1 MTKTTKILI
10 VDDETIVAM
19 DLKATL
25 NHLGY
30 TVCGMVPSGEDAL
43 VEIPKQRP
51 NLVLMDI
58 VLQGELSGIE
68 TAQMVKDRFD
78 IPVVYLTSHTDEAT
92 LDQAKVT
99 GPYGYLVKPF
109 ESKELKTTIELA
121 LYKHHTEKELRE
133 SEAWFSTTFRS
144 IGDGV
149 IVTDNQGQITFL
161 NPYSVML
168 TGYAMDEAMG
178 KPLDEIFIIQ
188 NERDGQRIAGLVQ
201 HALATGESTE
211 IIDTAVL
218 VSRDGREVPVDIS
231 SSPVKGG
238 GSSVTGVVLVFH
250 DTLDRKLTEEALRE
264 SEERYRSI
272 FEESRDAIYIVTRN
286 GHFVIANQSFM
297 DLFAYSREE
306 VIQRHI
312 TDLFLDK
319 AEWRQFQTD
328 VEAKGAVR
336 DYAVTMLDQHGAKL
350 ECLLTASIRIS
361 PDNKILGYQGIIRDM
376 TEKNRAE
383 RALRDSE
390 QRYRLLAE
398 NVMDVIW
405 ILDTDLLFTYV
416 TPSVTPLLGYSVD
429 EFLKLHLHQ
438 LCDAEI
444 LQEIVSQFS
453 QVFSSEHTALDSNGA
468 DRTLEIP
475 LRHKNGERIWI
486 DVSFTDLL
494 DDDNIKVGIL
504 GVVHDISRRK
514 AAEVDKERIHAQLL
528 QAQKMEAVG
537 LLAGGVAHDFNNLLT
552 VIQGNTDLAMMS
564 LDKEDTLYAD
574 LQEIHKASQRA
585 AELTSQLLLF
595 SRKQPMRL
603 VSMNINRVVEDLLKM
618 LHRLIGEDVGVHT
631 ELSSDLELVQADRG
645 SLEQVIMNLAV
656 NARDAMPHGGEFIIH
671 TQNVE
676 LDQETLRSMTDGR
689 PGRFVVLSLSDTGVG
704 MDESTLERI
713 FEPFFSTKGRGQGTG
728 LGLSVVYG
736 IVKQHL
742 GWIDVKSELGKGSAF
757 HIYFPIQTGTRD
769 LASDMPDEVADHRG
783 QGEFI
788 LVIEDESG
796 VRHLTTKA
804 LTENGYQVVSA
815 KNAAEARSL
824 FEQERS
830 RLDMVVSDVVLPDG
844 TGVELV
850 GEFRAVDP
858 GLPVLLCSGY
868 TDQKSQWETIQEKG
882 YPFLQKPFNITDL
895 LRKVHHF
902 VHKANGSGK

>member
-1 MTKTTKILI
+1 MNKITKILI

-43 VEIPKQRP
+43 VEITKQHP

-68 TAQMVKDRFD
+68 TAQIVKDRFD

-149 IVTDNQGQITFL
+149 IVTDNQGMITFL

-178 KPLDEIFIIQ
+178 KPLDDVFIIQ
-188 NERDGQRIAGLVQ
+188 NERDSQRITGLVQ

-297 DLFAYSREE
+297 DLFGYTREE

-336 DYAVTMLDQHGAKL
+336 DYAVTMQDQHGAKL

-361 PDNKILGYQGIIRDM
+361 PDSKILGYQGIIRDM

-383 RALRDSE
+383 RASRESE

-405 ILDTDLLFTYV
+405 ILNTDLRFTYV
-416 TPSVTPLLGYSVD
+416 TPSVTPLLGYPVD
-429 EFLKLHLHQ
+429 EFLGLHLQ
-438 LCDAEI
+438 RLCDAEI
-444 LQEIVSQFS
+444 FQEVLSQFGP
-453 QVFSSEHTALDSNGA
+453 VLSSEHAALDKNGA

-475 LRHKNGERIWI
+475 LRHKSGERIWI

-494 DDDNIKVGIL
+494 DDDNVKIGIL

-564 LDKEDTLYAD
+564 LNKEDMLYAD

-603 VSMNINRVVEDLLKM
+603 VSININRVVEDLLKM

-631 ELSSDLELVQADRG
+631 ELASDLELIQADRG
-645 SLEQVIMNLAV
+645 SLEQVVMNLAV
-656 NARDAMPHGGEFIIH
+656 NARDAMPNGGEFIIR
-671 TQNVE
+671 TQNVV
-676 LDQETLRSMTDGR
+676 LDNEAVRAMTEGR

-704 MDESTLERI
+704 MEESTLERI

-736 IVKQHL
+736 IVKQHQ
-742 GWIDVKSELGKGSAF
+742 GWIDVKSRVGAGSAF
-757 HIYFPIQTGTRD
+757 HIYFPVQTGSRAM
-769 LASDMPDEVADHRG
+769 ASDAPDEVADHRG

-804 LTENGYQVVSA
+804 LTEHGYRVISA

-824 FEQERS
+824 FTQERF

-850 GEFRAVDP
+850 GEFRAVEP
-858 GLPVLLCSGY
+858 ELPVLLCSGY

-882 YPFLQKPFNITDL
+882 YPFLQKPFNISDL
-895 LRKVHHF
+895 LRKVQHF
-902 VHKANGSGK
+902 VHKANGAGK